1 MQPAVRRAVIFGGNM
16 AKQAKFKPK
25 DATVPEISVSG
36 DYSHEQIEQATKEA
50 IAEERGKDLT
60 VFQKINVAWTLIS
73 TLYAIVSVCTF
84 IAKKW
89 VDSVYTY
96 ALIPLLAI
104 FIIVFIAL
112 AVLTFK
118 DPKRLKNGV
127 STYRKA
133 LGVFKA
139 FVNVFFLALT
149 AVSMAGIAT
158 GEPNLVKWIV
168 FGFTLLVA
176 LVQLALK
183 ITKFAMRC
191 AKKSLGKKYKVEIH
205 NFKNGERKK
214 KTNSDK
220 MKERSYK

>member
-1 MQPAVRRAVIFGGNM
+1 LQNKCKITILFLQPAVRRAVIFGENM

-25 DATVPEISVSG
+25 DATVPEVSVSG

-50 IAEERGKDLT
+50 VAEERGKNLT
-60 VFQKINVAWTLIS
+60 AFQKANVAWTLIS

-127 STYRKA
+127 STYRKV
-133 LGVFKA
+133 LGIFKA

-158 GEPNLVKWIV
+158 GETHPLKGV
-168 FGFTLLVA
+168 GFWFL
-176 LVQLALK
+176 
-183 ITKFAMRC
+183 
-191 AKKSLGKKYKVEIH
+191 
-205 NFKNGERKK
+205 
-214 KTNSDK
+214 
-220 MKERSYK
+220 

>member
-1 MQPAVRRAVIFGGNM
+1 M

-25 DATVPEISVSG
+25 ESTVPEVSVSG
-36 DYSHEQIEQATKEA
+36 DYSQEQIEQAAKEA
-50 IAEERGKDLT
+50 VAEERGKDLT
-60 VFQKINVAWTLIS
+60 VLQKFNIAWTLIS

-112 AVLTFK
+112 AVLMFK
-118 DPKRLKNGV
+118 DPKKLKNGV
-127 STYRKA
+127 STYRKV
-133 LGVFKA
+133 LGIFKA

-158 GEPNLVKWIV
+158 SEPDIVKWAV
-168 FGFTLLVA
+168 FCVTLFVA

-183 ITKFAMRC
+183 IAKFAMRC
-191 AKKSLGKKYKVEIH
+191 AKKSLGKKYKVEMH
-205 NFKNGERKK
+205 NFKDGVKKK